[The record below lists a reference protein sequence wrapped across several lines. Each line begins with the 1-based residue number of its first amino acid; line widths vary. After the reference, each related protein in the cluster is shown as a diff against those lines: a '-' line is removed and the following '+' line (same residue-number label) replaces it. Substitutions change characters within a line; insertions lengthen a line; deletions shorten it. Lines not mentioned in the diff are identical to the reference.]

1 MISSVS
7 NPKVKDVTRLQNDR
21 RFRQRKQAFVAEGS
35 RWAMDA
41 AAMQA
46 APLSV
51 FVTDDWRNTAV
62 HTDILAQLEAL
73 AQRPSLLVTPQ
84 VMAAMSDTTTPPGI
98 LLVLPIQPRPLPAH
112 PSLILILDGIG
123 TPGNLGTMLRTA
135 AAAGADA
142 VLLAPGCVDAYN
154 PKVVRGS
161 MGALLRLPVQALSW
175 AEIEEVV
182 RDTAVYTATIDADI
196 TYIEVD
202 WQRPSSLIIGS
213 EAHGVSPA
221 ARQLAGG
228 AVAIPMHA
236 ATESLNAAVAAGVIL
251 FEAARQRKQL
261 SAAAHAASL
270 TSESD
275 SPQ

>member
-7 NPKVKDVTRLQNDR
+7 NPKVKYVARLQNDR
-21 RFRQRKQAFVAEGS
+21 RFRRRERAFVAEGS
-35 RWAMDA
+35 RWALDV

-51 FVTDDWRNTAV
+51 FVTEDWRNTAV
-62 HTDILAQLEAL
+62 HTDILSQLEAL
-73 AQRPSLLVTPQ
+73 AQRPSRLVTPQ
-84 VMAAMSDTTTPPGI
+84 VMAAMSDTAAPPGI
-98 LLVLPIQPRPLPAH
+98 LLVLPIQPRPLPAK
-112 PSLILILDGIG
+112 PSLLLILDGIG

-161 MGALLRLPVQALSW
+161 MGALLRLPVKALSW
-175 AEIEEVV
+175 AKIEEVV

-196 TYIEVD
+196 TYTQVN
-202 WQRPSSLIIGS
+202 WQRSSSLIIGS

-221 ARQLAGG
+221 ARQLTDTAI
-228 AVAIPMHA
+228 AIPMHA
-236 ATESLNAAVAAGVIL
+236 AAESLNAAIAAGVIL
-251 FEAARQRKQL
+251 FEAARQRG
-261 SAAAHAASL
+261 
-270 TSESD
+270 
-275 SPQ
+275 